1 MILVRSKSKGFVG
14 LLIGMSAIPTQAD
27 IVAPGKPNVIL
38 QWLCIV
44 LVDDV
49 WQQVPLTDLE
59 PVIPDE
65 VEVDKDK

>member
-14 LLIGMSAIPTQAD
+14 LLIGMSAVPTQAD

-38 QWLCIV
+38 QWVCIV

-65 VEVDKDK
+65 AEVDKDK

>member
-14 LLIGMSAIPTQAD
+14 LLMGMSAIPTQAN

-65 VEVDKDK
+65 AEVDKDK